1 MKIRFLH
8 AIKMYINWNRTKDLI
23 YCIYIL
29 MATFKV
35 HWAYTVKCS
44 CQDKRLRDLM
54 FESHATVCVEECKIL
69 VSLAFANNHIVFC
82 WRFAR
87 ARENNCFAPIS
98 MFFSLFTSC
107 TYNSIEWPSF
117 DPNLSKTF
125 EFTELNISIQKIW
138 AGFLLHCF
146 RLLLVTIL
154 RFRYISTHFMAGWY
168 RRAV

>member
-35 HWAYTVKCS
+35 HWASTVKCS
-44 CQDKRLRDLM
+44 CRDKRLRDLM

-87 ARENNCFAPIS
+87 ARKNNCFAPIS

-125 EFTELNISIQKIW
+125 EFTELQTFRSKKYERVF
-138 AGFLLHCF
+138 FLTVSDFCSLPSEHF
-146 RLLLVTIL
+146 
-154 RFRYISTHFMAGWY
+154 RFRIQIYFYSF
-168 RRAV
+168 